1 MNVWE
6 PEELCIHCS
15 GTEDDHCEDCQSC
28 SEDEHAEDC
37 EYANV

>member
-15 GTEDDHCEDCQSC
+15 QAEDDHCEDCQSC
-28 SEDEHAEDC
+28 NEDEHAEDC